1 MKINIINGL
10 DHGLQD
16 TIEYFQ
22 WTEYGLQGRLNNYNG
37 LNYGLK

>member
-1 MKINIINGL
+1 MTIDTINGL

-22 WTEYGLQGRLNNYNG
+22 RTKYGLQSRLNN
-37 LNYGLK
+37 